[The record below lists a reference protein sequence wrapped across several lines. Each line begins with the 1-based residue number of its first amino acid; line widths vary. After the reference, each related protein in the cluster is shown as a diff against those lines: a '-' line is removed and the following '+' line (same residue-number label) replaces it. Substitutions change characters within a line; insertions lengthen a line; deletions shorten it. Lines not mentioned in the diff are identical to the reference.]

1 MLSYAFASGLTGEA
15 LVVIPDNNDF
25 THHVGW
31 ERQPGIARH
40 LFSWG
45 MFRQAMVVPSA

>member
-1 MLSYAFASGLTGEA
+1 MLSYAFASGMTGEA
-15 LVVIPDNNDF
+15 RMVIPDNKDF

-40 LFSWG
+40 LFSRA
-45 MFRQAMVVPSA
+45 MLPLAMVVPSA